1 MSKEA
6 IRAFLEEMAERH
18 DEDIAGVEL
27 PEGTR
32 EYVLERIAQGDADTI
47 MFMLKLGYLMGLQTG
62 YAVADG
68 DEEELESVPRGP
80 IQA

>member
-6 IRAFLEEMAERH
+6 IRAFLEEMKGRH
-18 DEDIAGVEL
+18 DEEIAGVEL

-68 DEEELESVPRGP
+68 DEEELENVPRGP

>member
-1 MSKEA
+1 MSKADIEG
-6 IRAFLEEMAERH
+6 FLQQMREQHAEEIES
-18 DEDIAGVEL
+18 ILL

-32 EYVLERIAQGDADTI
+32 EYILEQIERGDADTL

-62 YAVADG
+62 YAAGQAGEPSMPD
-68 DEEELESVPRGP
+68 STPGP

>member
-1 MSKEA
+1 MSKED
-6 IRAFLEEMAERH
+6 IRAFLEEMSERH

>member
-1 MSKEA
+1 MSKED

-18 DEDIAGVEL
+18 DEEIADVEL

-62 YAVADG
+62 YAVADA
-68 DEEELESVPRGP
+68 DEDEVQSVPRGP

>member
-1 MSKEA
+1 MSKED

-18 DEDIAGVEL
+18 DEDIADVEL

-62 YAVADG
+62 YAVADA
-68 DEEELESVPRGP
+68 DEDEVQSVPRGP

>member
-1 MSKEA
+1 MSKET
-6 IRAFLEEMAERH
+6 IRAFLEGMRESHAE
-18 DEDIAGVEL
+18 EIATVEL

-32 EYVLERIAQGDADTI
+32 EYVLERTAQGDADTV
-47 MFMLKLGYLMGLQTG
+47 MFMLKLAYLMGLQTG

-68 DEEELESVPRGP
+68 EEDELAAPRGP